1 MHAHWLGDGQYHGLA
16 MTQVNRMFL
25 VNSCQDIAMRYYRF
39 IERRGNPQALGL
51 CGPTNISA
59 ENAAKIEM
67 RDVGRYTGS
76 QHNLFL
82 LCGPGIVGQVWE
94 TSTASMPAAVALK
107 EGGWDNAPDAGED
120 SGALPQPPMAI
131 AN

>member
-1 MHAHWLGDGQYHGLA
+1 
-16 MTQVNRMFL
+16 MFL

-39 IERRGNPQALGL
+39 IQKCGNPQALGL

-67 RDVGRYTGS
+67 RDVGQYTGS

-82 LCGPGIVGQVWE
+82 YLCAPGVVGQIWE
-94 TSTASMPAAVALK
+94 TSTADTASMPHAVALK
-107 EGGWDNAPDAGED
+107 EGGWGNAPEIGEE
-120 SGALPQPPMAI
+120 ATTIPQLPV

>member
-1 MHAHWLGDGQYHGLA
+1 

-39 IERRGNPQALGL
+39 ITTCGNPQALGL

-67 RDVGRYTGS
+67 RDVSRYTGS

-82 LCGPGIVGQVWE
+82 YLCAPGVVGQIWE
-94 TSTASMPAAVALK
+94 TSTAETASIPAAVAIK
-107 EGGWDNAPDAGED
+107 DSDWDNAPEIAEE
-120 SGALPQPPMAI
+120 ATTIPQVPV